1 MAKVMVSIPD
11 ELLARIDAE
20 AKRQGTTRSGLLQ
33 QAAMTEIG
41 FRQVSQDE
49 VRAELD
55 ELAAQWIDPN
65 EDITEAI
72 RQDRRNH

>member
-11 ELLARIDAE
+11 ELLAEIDSE
-20 AKRQGTTRSGLLQ
+20 ARRQGTTRSGLLQ

-41 FRQVSQDE
+41 IRRITPEE

-55 ELAAQWIDPN
+55 ELSADWIDPN
-65 EDITEAI
+65 EDLTESI
-72 RQDRRNH
+72 RQDRRSH

>member
-1 MAKVMVSIPD
+1 MVSIPD

>member
-1 MAKVMVSIPD
+1 MVSIPD

-20 AKRQGTTRSGLLQ
+20 AQRQGTTRSGLLQ
-33 QAAMTEIG
+33 EAAMTEIG
-41 FRQVSQDE
+41 IRQVSQEE

-55 ELAAQWIDPN
+55 ELAAQWIDPD